1 MIFNKKHGL
10 TNIRHLIIACTF
22 MLAMGFVAPSYAE
35 GGAQINLK
43 DADIKTLIDMVSR
56 ITKKTFIVDPRIN
69 GKVTIVT
76 GRDIDENELYEV
88 FLSVLQ
94 VHNFSAIKVG
104 KVIKIVPSNK
114 AKQLPVPVI
123 DEEDEKM
130 EDKQPDDL
138 VTRVI
143 RVEHVPASMLV
154 PILRP
159 LVPSTGQLQA
169 YAPSNTIVISD
180 TAANI
185 RRLVKVI
192 KNMDRADDEQMEVV
206 PLKYASAKELA
217 LTIQKLNNTNNKIRM
232 PGKAKISADER
243 TNSLLLG
250 GDKSIRSEMRKIIK
264 RLDVPSLA
272 LEVIE
277 LKYAVASELAKT
289 IIDIQETKAKA
300 TAGKGGT
307 SRKPILSIDKRT
319 NSLLLGGDTAMRQ
332 QIKRII
338 RQFDTPRR
346 ALEVVKL
353 RYAVADALAK
363 TILEIR
369 KTTASAEGG
378 KARPPILSV
387 DAGTNSILIGG
398 NPATREQI
406 KRIIKRFDVPRTAL
420 EVVPLRYAVAKDLAQ
435 TIKDIQSTTSSSKG
449 VVTRKPI
456 ISVDNRTNSL
466 LLGGDPSTRQQIKR
480 IIRNLDI
487 PKPPE
492 EKTRVVYLRYAKA
505 VDLAKVLT
513 GFAKTQKTTKAG
525 AKGAAGSTKAEIDI
539 QADESTNSLIITANK
554 LVHKNLAKVIRR
566 LDIRRA
572 QVMVEAIIAE
582 VSEDLSK
589 DIGIQLAMGSSNGSA
604 PAFTTGYPGAKASL
618 LTIAASKGSSIPSNV
633 GIVAAIANTKGKFQ
647 FAALMNALE
656 GDAATNILSTPNV
669 VAMDN
674 EEAEFVIGK
683 NVPFVTGSYTSTGKG
698 SSSPSNPFQTIERK
712 DVGLTLKIKPQVNEG
727 NSILLD
733 INQEISSLAASSEDA
748 QDLITNK
755 RSIKTKVMVEDNQI
769 LVLGGLMQDNYTT
782 TTQKVPILGDL
793 PIIGKAF
800 QNNRTTKV
808 KQSLMIFIHPV
819 ILRDV
824 LSATG
829 YTREKYSKLR
839 RSQQVSKVTSRG
851 ILKKK
856 ASAFP
861 SRLED
866 LTVQKMTPAQIKA
879 MRLAEWKK
887 KHPQKYRTI
896 RNNVV
901 ARRAQVAGK
910 MTPAQLKAKRL
921 EEWYRTHPQDRPRAQ
936 QHSKQA
942 YQYQPAKRNL
952 QKNAQQALQQ
962 PVKKA
967 APKPVKQQQTALEAI
982 DSF

>member
-1 MIFNKKHGL
+1 MMLNKKHNL
-10 TNIRHLIIACTF
+10 ANIRHLIIASVF
-22 MLAMGFVAPSYAE
+22 LLASGFVASSYAADT
-35 GGAQINLK
+35 AQINLK
-43 DADIKTLIDMVSR
+43 NADIKTLIDMVSR

-69 GKVTIVT
+69 GKVTIIT

-94 VHNFSAIKVG
+94 VHNFSAVKVG
-104 KVIKIVPSNK
+104 KIIKIVPSNK

-123 DEEDEKM
+123 DGKEEKM
-130 EDKQPDDL
+130 DEKQPDDL

-169 YAPSNTIVISD
+169 YSPSNTIVISD

-217 LTIQKLNNTNNKIRM
+217 ATIQKLNNTNAKTRV

-250 GDKSIRSEMRKIIK
+250 GDKSIRGEMRKIIA
-264 RLDVPSLA
+264 RLDTPSKA
-272 LEVIE
+272 LEVVE
-277 LKYAVASELAKT
+277 LKYAVAEELAQT
-289 IIDIQETKAKA
+289 IRDIQKTRAS
-300 TAGKGGT
+300 GQKGVVVA
-307 SRKPILSIDKRT
+307 RQPILSIDRRT
-319 NSLLLGGDTAMRQ
+319 NSLLLGGDTAMRH
-332 QIKRII
+332 QIKGII
-338 RQFDTPRR
+338 RQFDTPKR

-353 RYAVADALAK
+353 RYAVASALAK

-369 KTTASAEGG
+369 KTTASAEGA
-378 KARPPILSV
+378 KAKPPILSV
-387 DAGTNSILIGG
+387 DEGTNSLLIGG

-406 KRIIKRFDVPRTAL
+406 KRIIKRFDVPRVAL
-420 EVVPLRYAVAKDLAQ
+420 EVIPLRYAVAKDLAQ
-435 TIKDIQSTTSSSKG
+435 TIKNIQSTSSSAKG

-466 LLGGDPSTRQQIKR
+466 LLGGDSSTRQQIKR
-480 IIRNLDI
+480 IIRQLDI
-487 PKPPE
+487 SKPPE

-505 VDLAKVLT
+505 ADLAKVLS
-513 GFAKTQKTTKAG
+513 GYAKTQKTTKAG
-525 AKGAAGSTKAEIDI
+525 AKGAAGTTKADIDI
-539 QADESTNSLIITANK
+539 QADDSTNSLIITANK
-554 LVHKNLAKVIRR
+554 LIHKNLAKVIRR

-572 QVMVEAIIAE
+572 QVMVEVIIAE
-582 VSEDLSK
+582 VSENLSK
-589 DIGIQLAMGSSNGSA
+589 EIGVQLAVGSSNGTA

-618 LTIAASKGSSIPSNV
+618 LSIAASKGTSLPSNV
-633 GIVAAIANTKGKFQ
+633 GIVAAIANTQGKFQ
-647 FAALMNALE
+647 FAALMNALK

-683 NVPFVTGSYTSTGKG
+683 NVPFVTGSYTSTGG
-698 SSSPSNPFQTIERK
+698 SSSPSNPFQTIERR

-727 NSILLD
+727 NSVLLD
-733 INQEISSLAASSEDA
+733 IDQEISSLAASSEDA

-755 RSIKTKVMVEDNQI
+755 RSIKTKVTVEDNQI
-769 LVLGGLMQDNYTT
+769 LVLGGLMQDDYTT
-782 TTQKVPILGDL
+782 TKQKVPFLGDL

-800 QNNRTTKV
+800 QNTRTTKV
-808 KQSLMIFIHPV
+808 KQNLMIFIHPV

-824 LSATG
+824 LTATG
-829 YTREKYSKLR
+829 YTREKYNKLR
-839 RSQQVSKVTSRG
+839 HAQQSSKITSRG
-851 ILKKK
+851 ILKHK
-856 ASAFP
+856 ATALP
-861 SRLED
+861 ARLEG
-866 LTVQKMTPAQIKA
+866 LTTQKMTPAQIKA

-887 KHPQKYRTI
+887 MHPEQYQTI
-896 RNNVV
+896 RQNVV
-901 ARRAQVAGK
+901 TRRAHVAGE
-910 MTPAQLKAKRL
+910 MTPTQLKAMRL
-921 EEWYRTHPQDRPRAQ
+921 EEWYRTHPQDRPKGQ
-936 QHSKQA
+936 QYDKQV
-942 YQYQPAKRNL
+942 YQYQPAKR
-952 QKNAQQALQQ
+952 KAEKRVQQQEQ
-962 PVKKA
+962 PVR
-967 APKPVKQQQTALEAI
+967 KQQTGLELI
-982 DSF
+982 ESF

>member
-1 MIFNKKHGL
+1 MFNKKHGL
-10 TNIRHLIIACTF
+10 TKTQQIISTGLF
-22 MLAMGFVAPSYAE
+22 LFVVSFATPSYAAD
-35 GGAQINLK
+35 GAQINLK
-43 DADIKTLIDMVSR
+43 NADIKVLIDMVSR

-76 GRDIDENELYEV
+76 GRDIDNNELYEV

-104 KVIKIVPSNK
+104 KVVKIVPSNK

-123 DEEDEKM
+123 DGKEERM
-130 EDKQPDDL
+130 EDKEPDDL
-138 VTRVI
+138 ITRVI

-185 RRLVKVI
+185 KRLVKVI
-192 KNMDRADDEQMEVV
+192 KNMDRADDEQMEVI

-217 LTIQKLNNTNNKIRM
+217 LTIQKLNNTNAKIRA

-250 GDKSIRSEMRKIIK
+250 GDKSIRGEMRKIIAS
-264 RLDVPSLA
+264 LDQPSKA

-277 LKYAVASELAKT
+277 LKYAVASELAQT
-289 IIDIQETKAKA
+289 ILDIQKTRASGK
-300 TAGKGGT
+300 KGGVVT
-307 SRKPILSIDKRT
+307 KEPILSIDKRT

-353 RYAVADALAK
+353 RYAVATALAK

-369 KTTASAEGG
+369 KTTASAEGA
-378 KARPPILSV
+378 KATPPILSV
-387 DAGTNSILIGG
+387 DEGTNSLLIGG
-398 NPATREQI
+398 NPATRQQI
-406 KRIIKRFDVPRTAL
+406 KRIIKRFDIPRTAL
-420 EVVPLRYAVAKDLAQ
+420 EVIPLRYAVAKDLAQ
-435 TIKDIQSTTSSSKG
+435 TIKDIQSTTSSAKG

-456 ISVDNRTNSL
+456 ISVDSRTNSL
-466 LLGGDPSTRQQIKR
+466 LLGGDSSTRQQIKR

-487 PKPPE
+487 SKPPE

-505 VDLAKVLT
+505 VDLAKILS
-513 GFAKTQKTTKAG
+513 GYSKTQKTTKAG
-525 AKGAAGSTKAEIDI
+525 EKGAAGSTTAEIDI

-554 LVHKNLAKVIRR
+554 LVHNNLAKVISR

-572 QVMVEAIIAE
+572 QVMVEVIIAE

-589 DIGIQLAMGSSNGSA
+589 EIGVQLAAGSTKSNA

-618 LTIAASKGSSIPSNV
+618 LNIATSRGSSIPADV
-633 GIVAAIANTKGKFQ
+633 GILAAIGKTNGTFR
-647 FAALMNALE
+647 FAALMNALQ
-656 GDAATNILSTPNV
+656 GDAATDILSTPNV

-674 EEAEFVIGK
+674 EEAEFILGK
-683 NVPFVTGSYTSTGKG
+683 NVPFITGTTSSSG
-698 SSSPSNPFQTIERK
+698 SSTTAASNPFQTIERK

-727 NSILLD
+727 DSILLD
-733 INQEISSLAASSEDA
+733 ISQEISSIASSNESA
-748 QDLITNK
+748 SDLITNK
-755 RSIKTKVMVEDNQI
+755 RSIKTRVMVEDNQI
-769 LVLGGLMQDNYTT
+769 LVLGGLTQDDYST

-793 PIIGKAF
+793 PFIGKAF
-800 QNNRTTKV
+800 QNNRTKKV
-808 KQSLMIFIHPV
+808 KQNLMIFIHPV

-824 LSATG
+824 ASSTG
-829 YTREKYSKLR
+829 YAREKYSKIR
-839 RSQQVSKVTSRG
+839 RAQRDSKVTTRG

-856 ASAFP
+856 ATPLPA
-861 SRLED
+861 RMED
-866 LTVQKMTPAQIKA
+866 LTVQKMTPAQIRA
-879 MRLAEWKK
+879 IRLEQWKR
-887 KHPQKYRTI
+887 KHPEQYRSI
-896 RNNVV
+896 RKNVV
-901 ARRAQVAGK
+901 ARRQANAIR
-910 MTPAQLKAKRL
+910 MTPDQIRAKRL
-921 EEWYRTHPQDRPRAQ
+921 AEWNRSHPQKSRPV
-936 QHSKQA
+936 QHNKQA
-942 YQYQPAKRNL
+942 YQYQPARTNG
-952 QKNAQQALQQ
+952 QKQAPQSAIK
-962 PVKKA
+962 PIVKH
-967 APKPVKQQQTALEAI
+967 TGLEAI